1 MVKYQSGAIRFAFAI
16 FSASIFTFLL
26 PSVQKKMLEEKAPK
40 EPKLIG
46 SVSSG
51 CRLTSLE
58 LVVAP
63 SGAVEPKIKDEE
75 MEDSKKFVPVVATIS
90 PAKRGVVT
98 VELEGSDDEDQVP
111 KVKKVKK
118 TQKAAGLK
126 MKAKGNTNLAKK
138 KAKAKKCV
146 K

>member
-1 MVKYQSGAIRFAFAI
+1 
-16 FSASIFTFLL
+16 
-26 PSVQKKMLEEKAPK
+26 MLEEKTLK

-51 CRLTSLE
+51 CRITSLE
-58 LVVAP
+58 LVAAP

-75 MEDSKKFVPVVATIS
+75 IEDCKKFVPDVAPIS

-98 VELEGSDDEDQVP
+98 VELEGSDGEDQEP
-111 KVKKVKK
+111 KVKKRKK
-118 TQKAAGLK
+118 TQIAAGLK
-126 MKAKGNTNLAKK
+126 KKVKGNANVALKK
-138 KAKAKKCV
+138 SKGKKSV